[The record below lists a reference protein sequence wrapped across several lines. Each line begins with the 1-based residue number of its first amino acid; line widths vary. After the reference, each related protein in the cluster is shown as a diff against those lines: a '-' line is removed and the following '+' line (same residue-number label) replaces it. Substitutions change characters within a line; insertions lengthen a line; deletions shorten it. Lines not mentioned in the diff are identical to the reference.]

1 MTPAEP
7 NATTVAPRRAVRL
20 AAYLIAPL
28 MLAGMIA
35 LNGVRGET
43 YLMGDF
49 RAFSCAGQA
58 IAQGADPYRTEPLRT
73 CEAKAGPPSEPAFL
87 RGVALPAPLPPYA
100 LLLFVPLALLPF
112 PVAAAC
118 YGAVL
123 VAAMTAAVALFARVT
138 GVSSV
143 VLNLAFAPIA
153 ATVTFYVGQ
162 PVPLVFAALAGAAL
176 FARGGRWWAA
186 AGCAAFASI
195 EPHVA
200 LAAIAGMLVAFP
212 RVRVPMIACGAAVAA
227 ASVAGL
233 GWATSLSYVRDVVPA
248 HALANVYEWQFS
260 LTSILTSAG
269 VAAPAAIRAGE
280 IMFAAM
286 TVLGVAVALR
296 LRKLTGDAAV
306 VVIVPPAFALFGG
319 VHVHFQQLAVAFP
332 AILYACARYP
342 RVRALA
348 ASGVAFAMIPW
359 NVMGSSVL
367 AGLSPLIAG
376 AFGALTL
383 GRRAGLAFALCA
395 ACIGFSLLLLAVWG
409 LGPVQAHFV
418 ARAYPPDALAEL
430 SWGEF
435 SRTVLMR
442 PSLMMQWLRVPTLAG
457 LACGLA
463 AVAWAAF
470 GEPVRAGETVRAG
483 AAIPRRTVASVTVPA
498 R

>member
-1 MTPAEP
+1 MKLAPHR
-7 NATTVAPRRAVRL
+7 VACC

-35 LNGVRGET
+35 LNGMRSET

-49 RAFSCAGQA
+49 RAFYCAGKVV
-58 IAQGADPYRTEPLRT
+58 AQGANPYLAEPLRT
-73 CEAKAGPPSEPAFL
+73 CEATAGPPAEPAFL
-87 RGVALPAPLPPYA
+87 RPVALPAPLPPYA
-100 LLLFVPLALLPF
+100 LVLFVPLALLPF

-118 YGAVL
+118 YGALL
-123 VAAMTAAVALFARVT
+123 VASMILAVALFARVT
-138 GVSSV
+138 GASSI

-176 FARGGRWWAA
+176 LVRSGRWAA
-186 AGCAAFASI
+186 AAPCAMFASI

-212 RVRVPMIACGAAVAA
+212 RVRLPIVACSAALAA
-227 ASVAGL
+227 ASVAAV
-233 GWATSLSYVRDVVPA
+233 GWPTSVSYIRDVVPA

-269 VAAPAAIRAGE
+269 VGAPAAIRAGE
-280 IMFAAM
+280 LMFAAM
-286 TVLGVAVALR
+286 AGLGVAVALR
-296 LRKLTGDAAV
+296 LRRLTGDAAV
-306 VVIVPPAFALFGG
+306 MVIVPPAFALFGG

-332 AILYACARYP
+332 AILYAFVRYP
-342 RVRALA
+342 RVRTLA
-348 ASGVAFAMIPW
+348 ASGLAFAMIPW
-359 NVMGSSVL
+359 NVMGSNVL
-367 AGLSPLIAG
+367 AGLAPLVAG
-376 AFGALTL
+376 TFGAITV
-383 GRRAGLAFALCA
+383 GRRAGLLFALCA

-409 LGPVQAHFV
+409 LGPAPVHFV
-418 ARAYPPDALAEL
+418 PRAYPPNALAEL
-430 SWGEF
+430 SWGDF
-435 SRTVLMR
+435 SRGVLMR
-442 PSLMMQWLRVPTLAG
+442 PSLMMQWLRVPTMAG

-470 GEPVRAGETVRAG
+470 GDAVRAGRAPLR
-483 AAIPRRTVASVTVPA
+483 APAPTTVPV